1 MKKVLI
7 IKTSSLG
14 DVIHTLPALS
24 DAKKALGEVQ
34 FDWVVEDT
42 FSEIPAWHP
51 DVRKVIPVAIR
62 RWRKQILKT
71 FFSGEW
77 QRFKQLLQ
85 GERYDY
91 VIDAQGLI
99 KSALITRLAK
109 GSKYGFD
116 KHSAREPMASRFYQ
130 YPQAIEKQQH
140 AVERVRQLFAQSLDY
155 QLDSLPVDYGIQI
168 NSSDIAGQSDARRLL
183 FLHGTTWA
191 TKHWPETYWLELAN
205 QMTEQAYKIILPWGN
220 DIEYQR
226 ALRIKEKCNHSAQLI
241 VLDKMNLNELL
252 KQIMNVDAVV
262 AVDTGLAHLSAAL
275 NKPTVAIYGPT
286 SPGLTG
292 TYGNNQVHL
301 QAAIDC
307 APCFKKK
314 CDKKKADIAPE
325 CYSKLTPAQ
334 VFNSLN
340 KLLNKSE
347 AQ

>member
-1 MKKVLI
+1 MKKILI

-14 DVIHTLPALS
+14 DIIHTLPALS
-24 DAKKALGEVQ
+24 DAKKTLGEVQ

-42 FSEIPAWHP
+42 FCEIPAWHP

-77 QRFKQLLQ
+77 RRFKQLLQ

-109 GSKYGFD
+109 GPKYGLD
-116 KHSAREPMASRFYQ
+116 KHSAREPMASHFYQ

-140 AVERVRQLFAQSLDY
+140 AVERVRQLFAKSLAY
-155 QLDSLPVDYGIQI
+155 QLDGLSVDYGIQV
-168 NSSDIAGQSDARRLL
+168 NNSDIAEQSDTRRIL

-292 TYGNNQVHL
+292 TYGNNQRHL
-301 QAAIDC
+301 QTAIDC
-307 APCFKKK
+307 APCFKKT
-314 CDKKKADIAPE
+314 CDKRKGNITPE
-325 CYSKLTPAQ
+325 CYSKLTPEKVMAA
-334 VFNSLN
+334 LN
-340 KLLNKSE
+340 KLLNNPE